1 LLSVLDSSENPITS
15 TAKVIIA
22 DQPSVVTDDNVL
34 ISGDIST
41 ISYQLNRDTESK
53 PNTKTKS
60 SKKLSSNTSK
70 DNAEEQVDP
79 SCLSYVK
86 STWEKYVNEIGTE
99 KGPLRHVDEGSQ
111 EYPHLNGFVAFDM
124 EHWWAERSISLI
136 NESKCSSASSSSSK
150 IADVNNNVLSDR
162 KLSDSI
168 SNLSSLSR
176 SKEVFLSQSAF
187 DKSLCLN
194 LKLNYL
200 NGANGLLGSKTK
212 PPSSPPPLQNL
223 NNFQICFS

>member
-1 LLSVLDSSENPITS
+1 
-15 TAKVIIA
+15 
-22 DQPSVVTDDNVL
+22 
-34 ISGDIST
+34 
-41 ISYQLNRDTESK
+41 
-53 PNTKTKS
+53 
-60 SKKLSSNTSK
+60 
-70 DNAEEQVDP
+70 
-79 SCLSYVK
+79 
-86 STWEKYVNEIGTE
+86 VNEIGTE

-136 NESKCSSASSSSSK
+136 NESKGSYASSSSSK
-150 IADVNNNVLSDR
+150 IADMNNNLTSER
-162 KLSDSI
+162 QLFSDST

-187 DKSLCLN
+187 EKSLCLN

-200 NGANGLLGSKTK
+200 NGTNGLLASKNK
-212 PPSSPPPLQNL
+212 LPPSPPPLQNL